1 MTISGDPTDG
11 PGEGT
16 GGGASSS
23 PGEGTGGGA
32 SSSPGEGTGG
42 GASSSPGEGRGEGR
56 ADGLGFRPDIEGL
69 RGIAVLL
76 VVLFH
81 AGLPIPGGFIG
92 VDVFFVISGFLITG
106 LLVREHE
113 RTGRVSLSNFYARR
127 IRRLLPAAAV
137 VVLVTLAGAFA
148 FIGLL
153 DRPSVMTDGAAAAL
167 SVSNIR
173 FALAEGSYFTAIG
186 QPSPFLHFWSLSV
199 EEQFYLVWPALLLF
213 VARGRRRWV
222 GAVLVAVLAGSFA
235 ANLYL
240 TETSISWAFYSLPT
254 RAWQL
259 ALGGLLA
266 VAGTSPDRLPRMV
279 AALAGLAGW
288 AALAGLVA
296 AAMLIGERTPY
307 PGMVALAPAVAAAVL
322 IASGTVR
329 WGAGLILSS
338 TPIRF
343 LGRISYSLYLWHW
356 PILVLV
362 PLAVGTSLSVE
373 ARSALALAAVAVA
386 WASWRFVE
394 EPFHHGRISAILVP
408 RRAIATGLASIV
420 VVVLVS
426 TGLEI
431 RTTRA
436 IDEIALATAAPT
448 PAATSSPAPTP
459 SATPLASSGASIVP
473 ATSEPGLTPEPT
485 PTLAPLLT
493 WQDIPDVSPPDPIPL
508 TAGVRPALA
517 DARTDTEAL
526 YRDRCASQLDDPH
539 PKDCVYGDKA
549 GTLTVALIGDS
560 HAGAW
565 FPAVEAFAL
574 ERGWRLVPYVKL
586 SCPFLDMKVEHLDTS
601 LEYTECEAWRE
612 ELFTVLAQRPPDL
625 TIVAMSHRGIFPLL
639 AADKTVDRQ
648 AEAIARA
655 VGRVPG
661 RVFIMIDTPRTSV
674 DIPGCV
680 AEHVSDVRPC
690 AISRAVGFTS
700 LFGAREAKAA
710 AQSGAGIIDLIP
722 SVCPAMACQVVRD
735 GMLLYRDNHHLT
747 ATFSR
752 SLAPALDAALS
763 RYLPDVMP

>member
-1 MTISGDPTDG
+1 MTVNGDPTGSASDG
-11 PGEGT
+11 P
-16 GGGASSS
+16 
-23 PGEGTGGGA
+23 
-32 SSSPGEGTGG
+32 
-42 GASSSPGEGRGEGR
+42 
-56 ADGLGFRPDIEGL
+56 GFRPDIEGL

-137 VVLVTLAGAFA
+137 VVLVTLGGAFA

-222 GAVLVAVLAGSFA
+222 GAVLIAVLAGSFA

-266 VAGTSPDRLPRMV
+266 VAGTWPNRLPRIV
-279 AALAGLAGW
+279 GVLATLAGW

-307 PGMVALAPAVAAAVL
+307 PGTAALAPAVAGAVL
-322 IASGTVR
+322 IASGTAR

-362 PLAVGTSLSVE
+362 PLAVGATLPVE
-373 ARSALALAAVAVA
+373 ARSILVLAAVAVA

-394 EPFHHGRISAILVP
+394 EPFHHGMISAVLVP
-408 RRAIATGLASIV
+408 RRAIAIGLASIV
-420 VVVLVS
+420 VVVVVS

-431 RTTRA
+431 RTARA

-448 PAATSSPAPTP
+448 PAPTASPAPTP
-459 SATPLASSGASIVP
+459 SATPSGSSGASHVP
-473 ATSEPGLTPEPT
+473 ATPEPSLTPEPT

-493 WQDIPDVSPPDPIPL
+493 WQDIPDASPPDPIPL
-508 TAGVRPALA
+508 TADIRPALA

-539 PKDCVYGDKA
+539 PKNCVYGNKA
-549 GTLTVALIGDS
+549 GTFTVALIGDS

-565 FPAVEAFAL
+565 FPAIEALAID
-574 ERGWRLVPYVKL
+574 RGWRLVPYVKL
-586 SCPFLDMKVEHLDTS
+586 SCPFIDMKVEHLDTS

-639 AADKTVDRQ
+639 AEDKTVERQ
-648 AEAIARA
+648 SQAIARA
-655 VGRVPG
+655 VARVPG
-661 RVFIMIDTPRTSV
+661 RVFIMIDTPRTGD
-674 DIPGCV
+674 DIPGCI
-680 AEHVSDVRPC
+680 AGNFSDVRPC
-690 AISRAVGFTS
+690 AISRSRAFTS
-700 LFGAREAKAA
+700 LFGAREAQAA
-710 AQSGAGIIDLIP
+710 ALAGAGIIDLIP
-722 SVCPAMACQVVRD
+722 AVCPAMACQVVRD
-735 GMLLYRDNHHLT
+735 GMILYRDNHHLT

-752 SLAPALDAALS
+752 SLAPALGDALA
-763 RYLPDVMP
+763 RYLPD

>member
-1 MTISGDPTDG
+1 MTVPGDPTGNASDG
-11 PGEGT
+11 P
-16 GGGASSS
+16 
-23 PGEGTGGGA
+23 
-32 SSSPGEGTGG
+32 
-42 GASSSPGEGRGEGR
+42 
-56 ADGLGFRPDIEGL
+56 GFRPDIEGL

-137 VVLVTLAGAFA
+137 VVLVTLGGALA

-173 FALAEGSYFTAIG
+173 FALAEGSYFTAIS

-222 GAVLVAVLAGSFA
+222 GAVLIAVLAGSFA

-266 VAGTSPDRLPRMV
+266 VAGTWPNRLPRIV
-279 AALAGLAGW
+279 GVLAALAGW

-307 PGMVALAPAVAAAVL
+307 PGTAALAPAVAGAVL
-322 IASGTVR
+322 IASGTAR

-362 PLAVGTSLSVE
+362 PLAVGATLPVE
-373 ARSALALAAVAVA
+373 ARSILVLAAVAVA

-394 EPFHHGRISAILVP
+394 EPFHHGMISAVLVP
-408 RRAIATGLASIV
+408 RRAIAIGLASIV
-420 VVVLVS
+420 VVVVVS

-431 RTTRA
+431 RTARA
-436 IDEIALATAAPT
+436 IDEIALATPAPT
-448 PAATSSPAPTP
+448 PAPTTSPAPTP
-459 SATPLASSGASIVP
+459 SATPSGSSGASHVP
-473 ATSEPGLTPEPT
+473 ATPEPSLTPEPT

-493 WQDIPDVSPPDPIPL
+493 WRDIPDASPPDPIPL
-508 TAGVRPALA
+508 TADIRPTLA
-517 DARTDTEAL
+517 DARADTEAL

-539 PKDCVYGDKA
+539 PKNCVYGNKA
-549 GTLTVALIGDS
+549 GTFTVALIGDS

-565 FPAVEAFAL
+565 FPAVEALAI

-639 AADKTVDRQ
+639 AEDKTVERQ
-648 AEAIARA
+648 SQAIARA

-661 RVFIMIDTPRTSV
+661 RVFIVIDTPRTSD
-674 DIPGCV
+674 DIPGCI
-680 AEHVSDVRPC
+680 AGNVSDVRPC
-690 AISRAVGFTS
+690 AISRAKGFTS
-700 LFGAREAKAA
+700 LFGVREAQAA
-710 AQSGAGIIDLIP
+710 AIAGAGIIDLIP
-722 SVCPAMACQVVRD
+722 SVCPTMACQVVRD
-735 GMLLYRDNHHLT
+735 GMILYRDNHHLT

-752 SLAPALDAALS
+752 SLAPALDALLA
-763 RYLPDVMP
+763 RYLPD

>member
-1 MTISGDPTDG
+1 MTVPGDPTDG
-11 PGEGT
+11 PGSGHDD
-16 GGGASSS
+16 
-23 PGEGTGGGA
+23 
-32 SSSPGEGTGG
+32 
-42 GASSSPGEGRGEGR
+42 GRG
-56 ADGLGFRPDIEGL
+56 DGPGFRPDIEGL

-137 VVLVTLAGAFA
+137 VVLVTLGGALA

-222 GAVLVAVLAGSFA
+222 GAVLIAVLAGSFA

-266 VAGTSPDRLPRMV
+266 VAGTWPNRLPRIV
-279 AALAGLAGW
+279 GVLAALAGW

-307 PGMVALAPAVAAAVL
+307 PGTAALAPAVAGAVL
-322 IASGTVR
+322 IASGTAR

-362 PLAVGTSLSVE
+362 PLAVGATLPVE
-373 ARSALALAAVAVA
+373 ARSILVLAAVVVA

-394 EPFHHGRISAILVP
+394 EPFHHGVISAVLVP
-408 RRAIATGLASIV
+408 RRAIAIGLASIV
-420 VVVLVS
+420 VVVVVS

-431 RTTRA
+431 RTARA

-448 PAATSSPAPTP
+448 PAPTTSPAPTP
-459 SATPLASSGASIVP
+459 SATPSGSSGASHVP
-473 ATSEPGLTPEPT
+473 ATPEPSLTPEPT

-493 WQDIPDVSPPDPIPL
+493 WQDIPDASPPDPIPL
-508 TAGVRPALA
+508 TADIRPALA

-539 PKDCVYGDKA
+539 PKNCVYGNKA
-549 GTLTVALIGDS
+549 GTFTVALIGDS

-565 FPAVEAFAL
+565 FPAVEALAI

-639 AADKTVDRQ
+639 AEDKTVERQ
-648 AEAIARA
+648 SQAIARA

-661 RVFIMIDTPRTSV
+661 RVFIVIDTPRTSD
-674 DIPGCV
+674 DIPGCI
-680 AEHVSDVRPC
+680 AGNVSDVRPC
-690 AISRAVGFTS
+690 AISRAKGFTS
-700 LFGAREAKAA
+700 LFGVREAQAA
-710 AQSGAGIIDLIP
+710 ALAGAGIIDLIP

-735 GMLLYRDNHHLT
+735 GMILYRDNHHLT

-752 SLAPALDAALS
+752 SLGPALGDALT
-763 RYLPDVMP
+763 RYLPD